1 MKKPLLLVVMLGLGA
16 CSLAGSGGTTLQADA
31 AGGSAGLAG
40 NSGAAGSG
48 GSETPGGSLGS
59 AGASDTG
66 GVRDT
71 GGVSSAGGTTS
82 LAGATAAAGTTS
94 FAGATSAGGTTSA
107 GGSSSL
113 GGTKAAGG
121 STNVAGTS
129 GNAGTTASGG
139 ATSFGGSTGIGG
151 AKGGTI
157 ANGGSSNN
165 GGATASGGKT
175 GTGGSTSSGGAAGGK
190 TGSGGSSSSGGAT
203 GGSTGGSTGSA
214 GSTGTGGPVTVCNF
228 SSGLNVAWVN
238 FANDVPSPNLT
249 TFNTIFKNTY
259 TYGGRVIRW
268 WFHTNGTVTPGYDSS
283 GKAQKIP
290 QSHID
295 GVKAILNAAA
305 TNKVAITISLW
316 SFDMLQADATCTGN
330 ASTTTT
336 VCKNNHALLEQDANR
351 QAYVDNYLTP
361 LVTALKGTPGL
372 YSYEIFNEAEGMM
385 QSGANGAQPWGWAT
399 ERTPTTAVQKCVNWF
414 AAAIHAADPT
424 VPVTTGAQTFDYCSS
439 GVSGKTNYY
448 SDSALRSVGGKQT
461 GTLDFYEVH
470 YYTSNGATDS
480 CFTNPAS
487 HWGLDKKLVMGEF
500 AAAATD
506 GVALTALYTNI
517 YSSGYNGA
525 WAWSYDAD
533 WPWPDMQTPMQNLYT
548 AQTATVNACP

>member
-1 MKKPLLLVVMLGLGA
+1 
-16 CSLAGSGGTTLQADA
+16 
-31 AGGSAGLAG
+31 
-40 NSGAAGSG
+40 
-48 GSETPGGSLGS
+48 
-59 AGASDTG
+59 
-66 GVRDT
+66 
-71 GGVSSAGGTTS
+71 
-82 LAGATAAAGTTS
+82 
-94 FAGATSAGGTTSA
+94 
-107 GGSSSL
+107 
-113 GGTKAAGG
+113 
-121 STNVAGTS
+121 
-129 GNAGTTASGG
+129 
-139 ATSFGGSTGIGG
+139 
-151 AKGGTI
+151 
-157 ANGGSSNN
+157 
-165 GGATASGGKT
+165 
-175 GTGGSTSSGGAAGGK
+175 
-190 TGSGGSSSSGGAT
+190 
-203 GGSTGGSTGSA
+203 
-214 GSTGTGGPVTVCNF
+214 
-228 SSGLNVAWVN
+228 VAWVQ
-238 FANDVPSPNLT
+238 FAGDVPNPNLT

-283 GKAQKIP
+283 GMTQKIP

-372 YSYEIFNEAEGMM
+372 YSYEIFNEPEGMIP
-385 QSGANGAQPWGWAT
+385 SGWAT
-399 ERTPTTAVQKCVNWF
+399 ERTTEVAVQKCVNWF
-414 AAAIHAADPT
+414 AAAIHTADPT
-424 VPVTTGAQTFDYCSS
+424 ALVTNGAQTFDYCS

-448 SDSALRSVGGKQT
+448 SDSALRTVGGKQN

-470 YYTSNGATDS
+470 YYTSNGASNS
-480 CFTNPAS
+480 CFTYPAS
-487 HWGLDKKLVMGEF
+487 HWALDKKLVMGEF

-506 GVALTALYTNI
+506 GVTLANLYTSI

-533 WPWPDMQTPMQNLYT
+533 WPWPDMQTPMQNLYS